1 MCIYLGAIMSV
12 YREYKA
18 VITILIPMRIMVV
31 FDHERADNTI
41 HNSPVRLIV
50 GSRAKS
56 VRHTRNHHV
65 AVNEGVFTGLVLG
78 WLLGCK
84 CIVGMSF
91 LGDGYS

>member
-1 MCIYLGAIMSV
+1 MCIYLCAMMSV

-31 FDHERADNTI
+31 FDHERGDNTVY
-41 HNSPVRLIV
+41 NSPVRLIV
-50 GSRAKS
+50 GGRAKS
-56 VRHTRNHHV
+56 GRHTRNHHV

-78 WLLGCK
+78 WLLGCERV
-84 CIVGMSF
+84 VGVSF